1 MFRFYIEKYGCS
13 ASIGEAEMMAG
24 LLQQAGFEAI
34 NDAKLADLLIV
45 VTCYVKTPTQQR
57 ILDRIVQLTNE
68 YPKKKMIIAGCMPE
82 GIYKKLRETNPN
94 ASMVSTHHVTDIVPA
109 AKRALDGQRVEYLGK
124 SREVKL
130 CIPKI
135 SENPLIDIVPI
146 SSGCNSACSYCCVR
160 LSKGKLF
167 SYPKDMI
174 LKEIEDSL
182 SRGCKEF
189 WLTSQDN
196 ASYGM
201 DSKSSLPKLLNSISL
216 IPGKFRVRVGMMNPK
231 NVLSILP
238 DLKDSYESSKIY
250 KFLHLPMQSGD
261 DSVLGGMNRGYQ
273 MRDYMNIIKEFI
285 GFNVWT
291 DVIVGFPGETDE
303 QFENTMKALKTI
315 RPDYT
320 NISKFGKRP
329 GVSLEGLEDV
339 PLKVVNERSRMVS
352 ELTRQIS
359 LEKNNCWIGWEGDV
373 LITKKGKSANHWIG
387 RNPAYKLVLVE
398 SQECILGEMA
408 NVRIS
413 RATPWYLAGSLAE

>member
-1 MFRFYIEKYGCS
+1 MFRFYIENYGCS
-13 ASIGEAEMMAG
+13 ASKSEAEIMSG
-24 LLQQAGFEAI
+24 LLQQAGFGIVKGE
-34 NDAKLADLLIV
+34 KESDLIIL

-57 ILDRIVQLTNE
+57 IMDRLRQLME
-68 YPKKKMIIAGCMPE
+68 DYPNKKIIIAGCMPE
-82 GIYKKLRETNPN
+82 GLYKTLRSTSPN
-94 ASMVSTHHVTDIVPA
+94 ASMVSTHHVTDIVSA
-109 AKRALDGQRVEYLGK
+109 ANRTLEGQRVEYLGK
-124 SREVKL
+124 SKEVKL

-135 SENPLIDIVPI
+135 RENPLIDIVPI

-167 SYPKDMI
+167 SYPKDLI
-174 LKEIEDSL
+174 IKEIEDSL
-182 SRGCKEF
+182 GLGCKEF

-201 DSKSSLPKLLNSISL
+201 DNNSSLPNLLNSISL
-216 IPGKFRVRVGMMNPK
+216 IPGNFRVRVGMMNPK

-238 DLKDSYESSKIY
+238 DLTNSYESGKIY
-250 KFLHLPMQSGD
+250 KFLHLPIQSGN
-261 DSVLGGMNRGYQ
+261 DSILRKMNRGYQ
-273 MRDYMNIIKEFI
+273 MKDYMKIIKEFN

-291 DVIVGFPGETDE
+291 DIIVGFPGETDE

-320 NISKFGKRP
+320 NVSKFGKRP

-339 PLKVVNERSRMVS
+339 PPKVVNERSRAVS

-359 LEKNNCWIGWEGDV
+359 QDKNNCWIGWEGDV
-373 LITKKGKSANHWIG
+373 LITKKGKGANHWIG

-398 SQECILGEMA
+398 SQGCRLGEFA

-413 RATPWYLAGSLAE
+413 RATPSYLVGSVVK